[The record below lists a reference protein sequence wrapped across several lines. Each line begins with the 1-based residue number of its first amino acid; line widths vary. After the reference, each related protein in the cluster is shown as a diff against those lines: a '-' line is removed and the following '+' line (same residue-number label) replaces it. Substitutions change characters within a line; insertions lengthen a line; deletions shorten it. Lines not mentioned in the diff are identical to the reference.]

1 MHLKWC
7 QLEELEISWYQP
19 QKTCLCVF
27 GYIWC
32 SLKNRW
38 LSISKE
44 NWVVSSGTNW
54 FRSIYF
60 SSSTL
65 FKFTANFT
73 EVYLLIFRKKSEVIY
88 WSICI
93 LYKISFNTSVLY
105 LAICIIY
112 RICSGYQFL
121 RKHGFYQNLAYMC
134 QGLFSTDVQLLVPLL
149 FRFKRVHSIL

>member
-1 MHLKWC
+1 MCVWVYLVQFEK
-7 QLEELEISWYQP
+7 QMTKYQ
-19 QKTCLCVF
+19 QRKLS
-27 GYIWC
+27 
-32 SLKNRW
+32 SLQRNK
-38 LSISKE
+38 LIQE
-44 NWVVSSGTNW
+44 Y
-54 FRSIYF
+54 IYF

-88 WSICI
+88 WSLGI
-93 LYKISFNTSVLY
+93 LYKIRFNTSVLY